1 MNKAFYIRIRGK
13 VQGVGF
19 RYSTYQ
25 EAQRLGLSGWVRN
38 LSNGDVEVWAEGTV
52 EKLEAFCNWLHR
64 GPRFSRV
71 DSAEKEDKT
80 PGGYTGFA
88 VT

>member
-1 MNKAFYIRIRGK
+1 VTRAFYARIRGK

-19 RYSTYQ
+19 RYSTFH
-25 EAQRLGLSGWVRN
+25 EARRLGLSGWVRN
-38 LSNGDVEVWAEGTV
+38 LSGGDVEVWAEGTD
-52 EKLEAFCNWLHR
+52 EKLDAFFNWLRR

-80 PGGYTGFA
+80 PGGYTDFE
-88 VT
+88 VI